1 MHQLLLLII
10 CIIYF
15 SKINKIDP
23 YYRTNYKV
31 RKEKVIKE
39 IQYHIDIKKKYI
51 YEVIVIL

>member
-51 YEVIVIL
+51 YEVIVI